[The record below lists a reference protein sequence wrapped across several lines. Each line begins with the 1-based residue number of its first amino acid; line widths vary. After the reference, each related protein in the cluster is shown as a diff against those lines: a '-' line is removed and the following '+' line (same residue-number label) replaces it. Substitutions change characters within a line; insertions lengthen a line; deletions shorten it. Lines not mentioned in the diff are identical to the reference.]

1 MTPPQRYSERAQ
13 QVKGP
18 GRGSQLPSE
27 TPPGTG
33 RDGGGGGGPDGR
45 GLDRRG
51 RTFLGVMQLQLLLVV
66 PAQSTFV
73 LSVCL
78 HTEFPS
84 KPFHVV
90 CMNDRPQS
98 GVNGQLG

>member
-1 MTPPQRYSERAQ
+1 MREHSKLRGLGAGASSPQKRPR
-13 QVKGP
+13 
-18 GRGSQLPSE
+18 
-27 TPPGTG
+27 G
-33 RDGGGGGGPDGR
+33 RDGTGAGGGPDGR

>member
-1 MTPPQRYSERAQ
+1 MREHSKLRGLGAGASSPQKRPR
-13 QVKGP
+13 
-18 GRGSQLPSE
+18 
-27 TPPGTG
+27 G
-33 RDGGGGGGPDGR
+33 RDGTGAGGGGTGQKGT
-45 GLDRRG
+45 GQGG

>member
-1 MTPPQRYSERAQ
+1 MGA
-13 QVKGP
+13 
-18 GRGSQLPSE
+18 
-27 TPPGTG
+27 
-33 RDGGGGGGPDGR
+33 GGGPDGR